1 MKKPAII
8 LLALVLIIV
17 VLFGLRSA
25 VSNRITTSGL
35 ELGMVQDETLTYKTE
50 NAIIREKIFSLS
62 SLSHVS
68 EAASKVGFVESKS
81 NFAVAAAHPI
91 ALKQ

>member
-1 MKKPAII
+1 MKKPILILSILFLTII
-8 LLALVLIIV
+8 S
-17 VLFGLRSA
+17 LFGLRSA
-25 VSNRITTSGL
+25 VSTRIITSGL
-35 ELGMVQDETLTYKTE
+35 ELGQLRDDTNHYKTE
-50 NAIIREKIFSLS
+50 NAILREKIFSLS

-81 NFAVAAAHPI
+81 NFAVSAAHPI